1 MKTATRDE
9 SRPLTLTLSP
19 LRRERGLAV
28 VLLLAGCA
36 TTPPVREIPTDAAQ
50 IPADQ
55 LAELVAQPAP
65 TSAVPYEPLPAVEP
79 MKLVVIPIA
88 NKPIVS
94 VRLVFRTGSVDDP
107 AGKEGLTALTT
118 RVLLEGGTKSLDS
131 AQLLEALYPMSAEL
145 EGDTDKEFT
154 TITGRVH
161 RDRLARFL
169 EILGEALLAPR
180 LEQKEFNRLRSEQLN
195 AVKNRLRQENDEEL
209 SKVGLDAVLYE
220 GHPYRHFTGGTE
232 AGLNALTLEDVKT
245 QWKSTFTQ
253 DRLIIGLAGG
263 VDDALAT
270 QVKTTLTGLPAMG
283 VKRADLPTAAGPQR
297 LAVIIERDTTSTAGN
312 FGFTSPLRRD
322 SPDFIPLFIAMSYF
336 GEHRQE
342 HGVLYQELR
351 ERRGLNYGTYA
362 YAQHYRQEGW
372 QSVPR
377 PNILRSQQDV
387 TFWLRPVKPDKAMF
401 ATRAV
406 LHFLEQLRTQPIP
419 AEKFET
425 ARGFL
430 AGATRIWT
438 TTDQEKLGWAI
449 DDLISGTPDFLGA
462 VRKTL
467 ETITPAQAQAAVKKY
482 VSPGSL
488 NFVFVTKDA
497 AALAGALKSG
507 APTPITYASPKSPDI
522 ERDDALIATEGLPIE
537 VEHVRVMK
545 ASEVM
550 AR

>member
-1 MKTATRDE
+1 MKNFIP
-9 SRPLTLTLSP
+9 SPRPSP
-19 LRRERGLAV
+19 PQGRGRLV
-28 VLLLAGCA
+28 FLLLAGCA
-36 TTPPVREIPTDAAQ
+36 TTPTPVKELPTDAAQ
-50 IPADQ
+50 IPMEQ
-55 LAELVAQPAP
+55 LAQLVAKPAP
-65 TSAVPYEPLPAVEP
+65 AAPLPYTPLPAVEP
-79 MKLVVIPIA
+79 MKVVLLPVP

-107 AGKEGLTALTT
+107 QGKEGLTALTT

-131 AQLLEALYPMSAEL
+131 AQLLEALYPMAAEL
-145 EGDTDKEFT
+145 AGDTDKEFT
-154 TITGRVH
+154 TLTGRVH

-180 LEQKEFNRLRSEQLN
+180 FEEKEFNRLRSEQLN
-195 AVKNRLRQENDEEL
+195 GVKNRLRQENDEEL
-209 SKVGLDAVLYE
+209 SKVALDALLFE

-232 AGLNALTLEDVKT
+232 AGLTALTLEDVKT
-245 QWKSTFTQ
+245 HWKNTFTQ

-263 VDDALAT
+263 VDGALAT
-270 QVKTTLTGLPAMG
+270 QVKTTLSGLPAAG
-283 VKRADLPTAAGPQR
+283 VKRADLPTAPGPQQ
-297 LAVIIERDTTSTAGN
+297 LAVIIERDTTSTAGS
-312 FGFTSPLRRD
+312 FGFATPVRRD
-322 SPDFIPLFIAMSYF
+322 SPDFLPLFIAMSYF

-387 TFWLRPVKPDKAMF
+387 TFWLRPVKPDKAVF

-406 LHFLEQLRTQPIP
+406 LHFLEQLRSQPIP

-430 AGATRIWT
+430 AGATRIWA
-438 TTDQEKLGWAI
+438 TTDQQRLGWAI
-449 DDLISGTPDFLGA
+449 DELIAGTPDFLGS
-462 VRKTL
+462 VRKAL
-467 ETITPAQAQAAVKKY
+467 ETITPAQAQAAVQKY
-482 VSPGSL
+482 VSPASL

-507 APTPITYASPKSPDI
+507 EPSPITYTSPKADDI
-522 ERDDALIATEGLPIE
+522 VGADALIAKQPLPIE
-537 VEHVRVMK
+537 PEHLRIMN